1 MPSRGLL
8 EFRVGVSVQGKGRGG
23 NSFPGITT
31 DIRQREF
38 GCSKEKR

>member
-8 EFRVGVSVQGKGRGG
+8 EFRVGVRVQGKEREG

-31 DIRQREF
+31 DTRQREF
-38 GCSKEKR
+38 VCSKEKR